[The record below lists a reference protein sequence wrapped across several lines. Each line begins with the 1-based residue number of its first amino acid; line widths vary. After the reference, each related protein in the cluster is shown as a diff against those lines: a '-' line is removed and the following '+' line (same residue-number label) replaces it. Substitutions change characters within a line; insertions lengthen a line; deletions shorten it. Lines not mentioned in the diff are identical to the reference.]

1 VCLVVGLVA
10 VLVLGVATAV
20 REARTSRTHAAPI
33 VLVGPEIVAV
43 EVARDANRLAGHPFD
58 ARTATTAE
66 AGRGA
71 LLRGD
76 AVAVLVIDLATTQD
90 TLLLPAS
97 SRPEL
102 ERALV
107 ARIRA
112 VETRYG
118 RTSRVERLEGPVR
131 HGPRFAAVGQ
141 ATAAA
146 GLGLVLVVSLAWGP
160 VARTLRRGL
169 LRLAGLAALSLAA
182 AAAGA
187 PGPLGGRGGGGV
199 GVLVG
204 LGVLGAGW
212 LTLAL
217 EALAGLWGLV
227 VAVAVVLV
235 PPALLLVAGDP
246 LLLPPLWARLIGWT
260 SGGAVAEGL
269 QRFTSPRGSALG
281 PFLVVSGTAFVGVLV
296 LVSTRFDGVRTS
308 PRPGARPGAVPTTLR
323 WRVQLSA
330 VLAVLVA
337 ASAVL
342 AATLPERRSSP
353 RPSLP
358 SLASSTT
365 CEPTGPLRSVADLNR
380 LTELRGST
388 AFQGG
393 DVGAESRLQDGRRL
407 WLFGDTLRDLGTAGQ
422 RFVRNS
428 MLVVEPGCLQ
438 VVVPASGGA
447 VVPDRGDGIGY
458 WPMSVATAERPGY
471 DLVAVTSQR
480 VRSTSGN
487 DAFAFENLGP
497 ATAVFVVP
505 RGGTPQLIA
514 LRDVGPDS
522 ADPTRPMWGAATAD
536 SEGWL
541 YLYGTARPDDGT
553 ATGFSLR
560 VARVRPEELLRPER
574 WRYWDGAAWVGTP
587 GDAAELVTS
596 DGGVSQTLS
605 VFERDGTWYA
615 FSKRGEFLGND
626 LVFWTAPA
634 PWGPFTAQPAVA
646 ALPSNATTG
655 ELRYMPLAHPDLLP
669 RDGSVLVSYSRNQ
682 TDLGQVLQD
691 PLLYRPRFL
700 RLPLPVPAGG

>member
-1 VCLVVGLVA
+1 L
-10 VLVLGVATAV
+10 
-20 REARTSRTHAAPI
+20 
-33 VLVGPEIVAV
+33 
-43 EVARDANRLAGHPFD
+43 
-58 ARTATTAE
+58 
-66 AGRGA
+66 
-71 LLRGD
+71 
-76 AVAVLVIDLATTQD
+76 
-90 TLLLPAS
+90 
-97 SRPEL
+97 
-102 ERALV
+102 
-107 ARIRA
+107 
-112 VETRYG
+112 
-118 RTSRVERLEGPVR
+118 
-131 HGPRFAAVGQ
+131 
-141 ATAAA
+141 
-146 GLGLVLVVSLAWGP
+146 
-160 VARTLRRGL
+160 
-169 LRLAGLAALSLAA
+169 
-182 AAAGA
+182 
-187 PGPLGGRGGGGV
+187 
-199 GVLVG
+199 
-204 LGVLGAGW
+204 
-212 LTLAL
+212 
-217 EALAGLWGLV
+217 
-227 VAVAVVLV
+227 
-235 PPALLLVAGDP
+235 
-246 LLLPPLWARLIGWT
+246 
-260 SGGAVAEGL
+260 
-269 QRFTSPRGSALG
+269 
-281 PFLVVSGTAFVGVLV
+281 
-296 LVSTRFDGVRTS
+296 
-308 PRPGARPGAVPTTLR
+308 
-323 WRVQLSA
+323 
-330 VLAVLVA
+330 
-337 ASAVL
+337 
-342 AATLPERRSSP
+342 
-353 RPSLP
+353 
-358 SLASSTT
+358 
-365 CEPTGPLRSVADLNR
+365 
-380 LTELRGST
+380 
-388 AFQGG
+388 
-393 DVGAESRLQDGRRL
+393 
-407 WLFGDTLRDLGTAGQ
+407 
-422 RFVRNS
+422 
-428 MLVVEPGCLQ
+428 
-438 VVVPASGGA
+438 
-447 VVPDRGDGIGY
+447 
-458 WPMSVATAERPGY
+458 SVATAERPGY

-682 TDLGQVLQD
+682 ADLGQVLQD